1 MTQKLDLNSLTKEDR
16 VDVNYKL
23 NQPSF
28 SLQRIQSGDYNV
40 AVAPVGESQIS
51 RLASGLSQ
59 FSVSLKEYSEAQKEL
74 GAKMAAGVDDKDL
87 FEELKKEDPASFLT
101 FQRRKAYRNA
111 LYKRSIN
118 YDILPALSNDSS
130 ELLNLNEFGAE
141 TDQFIQKRLDPYL
154 EGKWEEFS
162 EKVGSY
168 AEDPA
173 AQALWIA
180 TTSEWRQ
187 SMVENYNKGI
197 SDFNK
202 GAQKQELGLQLQ
214 AIGQRTVDETGNQL
228 VPDFSN
234 VPDILESRDGLLAE
248 DGMNPL
254 ERTNLMASEVAAQA
268 TALVAA
274 GRVTDADKLISLTEA
289 TKINGKPV
297 FKTGNAARQFADVKG
312 RINNATDIEDQR
324 TSSEIRRSFGGKV
337 TTAYEQLHEA
347 VGSIDELDDFTR
359 RTIVEALEMIN
370 PQITEEGIEAS
381 LKAMFAH
388 PASPSEGFN
397 QALQEQALAS
407 GDFGNNLYFDT
418 KNEINRNRA
427 LQQNRTIITTSLTDA
442 EKGDYVKEFTAW
454 KKDNPKKSA
463 KQWIVSQDYKIGV
476 FDALRI
482 KDKELSVGN
491 WVIDNTYYQNA
502 DDLFA
507 TEVNRIEAIV
517 TSGMP
522 TDEGNII
529 RQTVRNLEG
538 RLLPDILSDAQEYAR
553 TLDPNLS
560 VEEQNIKMRTFITEA
575 NTKNAER
582 IRDFAEAF
590 KRRGTVLGE
599 TPLAVKAQ
607 VQAADALVKQK
618 GPNVRYNH
626 LNNSTAKYSEE
637 FVKKEREQMLQEGHN
652 LQLGRSLLERGY
664 QKWDA
669 DSWKTLEAVGLTA
682 QDVSLFGTE
691 GELDSVVAEWR
702 EVIIKEVSLDELTPE
717 EEAIKDM
724 FNDFGIYD
732 LNTYNVFVAEQRSL
746 LEDND

>member
-1 MTQKLDLNSLTKEDR
+1 MTQKLDLSSLTKEER

-28 SLQRIQSGDYNV
+28 SPQRIQSGDYGV
-40 AVAPVGESQIS
+40 AVASVGKSQLS
-51 RLASGLSQ
+51 MLASGLSK
-59 FSVSLKEYSEAQKEL
+59 FSASLKEYSDAEKEL

-274 GRVTDADKLISLTEA
+274 GRVTDADTLISLTEA

-324 TSSEIRRSFGGKV
+324 TSSEIRESFGGKV
-337 TTAYEQLHEA
+337 TTAYEQLEA
-347 VGSIDELDDFTR
+347 VGSLDELDEFTR
-359 RTIVEALEMIN
+359 RTIVGAMEMIN

-418 KNEINRNRA
+418 KNAINRNRA
-427 LQQNRTIITTSLTDA
+427 LQQNRTIITTSLTDD
-442 EKGDYVKEFTAW
+442 EKEDYVKEFTAW
-454 KKDNPKKSA
+454 KKDNPKQSA